1 LAETCGGFR
10 FISYFSPFFWQKTF
24 SNQKNNASN
33 IKKMKNTSLF
43 KPKFRIFAQ
52 TKTVNEIWM
61 RYIAQNVEVQM

>member
-1 LAETCGGFR
+1 
-10 FISYFSPFFWQKTF
+10 
-24 SNQKNNASN
+24 
-33 IKKMKNTSLF
+33 MKNTSLF